1 MCASVEA
8 DRSQFYSL
16 RALVEERHEEERA
29 QRVEAEATLKEK
41 LESLSQQLQ
50 GAKETNDSLE
60 EQLRASKDSLR
71 KSAAQLC
78 ALGQR
83 REQERKQAHLVEQAL
98 REEIEKVR
106 ESARERERQGEDRE
120 GRAAATA
127 SARAREAADL
137 TRALARLEDE
147 LRESRDGAL
156 RLQMQHQQ
164 EREQVDDERLR
175 RQTHDAEREQ
185 ARAREE
191 ELKLRGLEQSFLA
204 MFEEALCAALAPF
217 SEGMSVSGD
226 DRGEAQFS
234 LTYTDDAGVCV
245 GGGEWSVARLSAS
258 HVTWGAPTP
267 PPAVRVTPA
276 VGPNATATATAAASV
291 LTYTATSSPLAPPTP
306 SMASRNGE
314 RLIFSDLARVGTD
327 LRGQE
332 GGKGGDGGCGGGV
345 VEEQAL
351 RSR

>member
-16 RALVEERHEEERA
+16 RALVEKRHEEERA
-29 QRVEAEATLKEK
+29 QRVEAEAALKEK

-71 KSAAQLC
+71 KSAAQMC

-106 ESARERERQGEDRE
+106 ESARERERQDEDRE

-127 SARAREAADL
+127 LARAREAADL

-164 EREQVDDERLR
+164 EREQVEDERLR
-175 RQTHDAEREQ
+175 RLTHDAEREQ

-204 MFEEALCAALAPF
+204 MFEEALCAALA
-217 SEGMSVSGD
+217 SLSVSVPGD

-234 LTYTDDAGVCV
+234 LTYTDDAGVCAE
-245 GGGEWSVARLSAS
+245 GGEWSVARLSAS

-267 PPAVRVTPA
+267 PGGVTPA
-276 VGPNATATATAAASV
+276 VGPTATATATAAASV
-291 LTYTATSSPLAPPTP
+291 LTYAATSSPLAPPTP
-306 SMASRNGE
+306 LMTGRNGG
-314 RLIFSDLARVGTD
+314 RLIFSDLARVGTSV
-327 LRGQE
+327 RGQE
-332 GGKGGDGGCGGGV
+332 GGKGGDGGCGGGG

-351 RSR
+351 CSR

>member
-29 QRVEAEATLKEK
+29 QRIDAETALKEK

-50 GAKETNDSLE
+50 GAKESNDSLE

-98 REEIEKVR
+98 REEIKKMR
-106 ESARERERQGEDRE
+106 ESARERELQAEDRE
-120 GRAAATA
+120 GQAAATA

-137 TRALARLEDE
+137 TRVLARLEDE

-156 RLQMQHQQ
+156 RLQTQHQQ
-164 EREQVDDERLR
+164 EREQVEDERLR

-185 ARAREE
+185 ARAKEE

-217 SEGMSVSGD
+217 SEGTSVPGD

-234 LTYTDDAGVCV
+234 LPYTDDAGVCAE
-245 GGGEWSVARLSAS
+245 GGEWSVARLSAS

-267 PPAVRVTPA
+267 PPGARVMPA
-276 VGPNATATATAAASV
+276 VGPTATATATASV

-306 SMASRNGE
+306 LMAGRNGG
-314 RLIFSDLARVGTD
+314 RLIFSDLARVGTGV
-327 LRGQE
+327 RGQE
-332 GGKGGDGGCGGGV
+332 GGKGGDGGCGGGD

-351 RSR
+351 RRR